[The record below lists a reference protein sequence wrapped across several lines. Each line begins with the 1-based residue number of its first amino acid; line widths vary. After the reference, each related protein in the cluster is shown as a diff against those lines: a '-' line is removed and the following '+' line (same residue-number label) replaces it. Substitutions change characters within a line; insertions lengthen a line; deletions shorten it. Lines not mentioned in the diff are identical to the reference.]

1 MEKLVMRDGRVYSLS
16 NVLEKLK
23 QMKQNEYA
31 EKERESDKGYFNV
44 QLSEIVS
51 QEANEDTTIQLLE
64 THSSAQRLQLDTQTS
79 A

>member
-1 MEKLVMRDGRVYSLS
+1 MRDGRVYSLS